1 VEQELLTNNELVI
14 TIVAA
19 KTEASAGV
27 EKLVT
32 TTSRR
37 QTGTQNN

>member
-1 VEQELLTNNELVI
+1 MNNESVI
-14 TIVAA
+14 TMAAA
-19 KTEASAGV
+19 KTEASAGA

-37 QTGTQNN
+37 QMGTHNNQL